1 MENKNGFLEGLKNML
16 GLQKNENENLSSLID
31 KLHARRVALKAEL
44 DEKAGEEEK
53 VKELKEI
60 IQVVDEQIKKCEK
73 ILVENN
79 S

>member
-1 MENKNGFLEGLKNML
+1 MENKSGFLEGLKNIL

-31 KLHARRVALKAEL
+31 KLHTRRVALKAEL
-44 DEKAGEEEK
+44 DKANGEEK
-53 VKELKEI
+53 TKELKEI

-73 ILVENN
+73 ILLENN

>member
-31 KLHARRVALKAEL
+31 KLRARRVALKAEL
-44 DEKAGEEEK
+44 DEAGEEEK
-53 VKELKEI
+53 IKELKEV